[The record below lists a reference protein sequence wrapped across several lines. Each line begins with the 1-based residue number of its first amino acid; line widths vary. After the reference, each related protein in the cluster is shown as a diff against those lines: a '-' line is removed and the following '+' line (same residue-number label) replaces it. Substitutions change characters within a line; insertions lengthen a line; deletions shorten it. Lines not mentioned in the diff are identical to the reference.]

1 MGKFLSDFTKITQQ
15 ALISKIKT
23 FPFPSLWSKQSMP
36 NQHPNL
42 KWQSQSSETQQNIFL
57 SILLSFTIQKK
68 YLGMQCTDCNKER
81 VCTTTK
87 RCENALTRPAN
98 TLGYLCRE
106 FPATGLPD
114 LTKLKPTQYT
124 CKVAVCHHSMSEA
137 DTLIWA
143 FRFPPSEPTKCI
155 KICWFPLCVLSSIC
169 HNCKIKDYSV
179 CPFGFPK
186 PRNIIPHLKG
196 HSTNKNPIL
205 PEFVCLLLLAITKSL
220 FSRKSVFVLLPFIKL
235 FLLEKLTKISANAP
249 AHGKHIWET

>member
-1 MGKFLSDFTKITQQ
+1 MAIPVIWNSAEYFLEHPFKLHNTK
-15 ALISKIKT
+15 KK
-23 FPFPSLWSKQSMP
+23 
-36 NQHPNL
+36 NL
-42 KWQSQSSETQQNIFL
+42 GT
-57 SILLSFTIQKK
+57 
-68 YLGMQCTDCNKER
+68 QCTDCNKER

-205 PEFVCLLLLAITKSL
+205 PEFVCLLLLTITKSL

-249 AHGKHIWET
+249 AHGKHIWETWG